1 MTAVQW
7 WCSGVMLDSIFRP
20 SQAPARRYDDLPL
33 PEMLAAAQ
41 GQDNLA
47 ASRES
52 DALIGTLLDQV
63 A

>member
-7 WCSGVMLDSIFRP
+7 WCSGVMLDRIFRP
-20 SQAPARRYDDLPL
+20 SQAPERRYDDLPL
-33 PEMLAAAQ
+33 SEMLAAAQ
-41 GQDNLA
+41 TQDNITA
-47 ASRES
+47 ARES